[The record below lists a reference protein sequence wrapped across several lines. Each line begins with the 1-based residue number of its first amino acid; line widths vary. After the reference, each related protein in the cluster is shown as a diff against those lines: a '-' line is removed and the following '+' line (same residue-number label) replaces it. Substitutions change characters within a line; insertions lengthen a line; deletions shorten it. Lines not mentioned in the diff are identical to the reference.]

1 MRTPMERDNKRRVSG
16 TAVFL
21 ACLMVVALIAGLG
34 LSACGGLLA
43 AARDMEKDGDLNG
56 AIVAYQKVLAE
67 NPDNIEILAPLGA
80 DLMLAGKYDEALPI
94 QEKIVRLDEKD
105 VQTRVELGFNYLN
118 HQSLPA
124 AAVRVLK
131 EVVELDGSAKNLT
144 FMAQAQMA
152 VNDTVGAEASLRQA
166 LAKDPKYPH
175 AYSVLRELLIKLDRS
190 QEAVQIED
198 LARQQGVTIESS
210 Q

>member
-1 MRTPMERDNKRRVSG
+1 MERDNKRRVSG

-21 ACLMVVALIAGLG
+21 ACSMVIALIAGLG

-43 AARDMEKDGDLNG
+43 AAHDSEKDGDLNG
-56 AIVAYQKVLAE
+56 AIAAYEKALAE
-67 NPDNIEILAPLGA
+67 DPDNIEILAPLGV

-94 QEKIVRLDEKD
+94 QEKIVRLDAKD

-118 HQSLPA
+118 HQSLSS

-131 EVVELDGSAKNLT
+131 EAVELDGSAKNLT
-144 FMAQAQMA
+144 YLAQAQVA
-152 VNDTVGAEASLRQA
+152 ADDAVGAEASLRQA
-166 LAKDPKYPH
+166 IADDPKYPH
-175 AYSVLRELLIKLDRS
+175 AYTVLRDLLVKLGRAQD
-190 QEAVQIED
+190 AAQIED
-198 LARQQGVTIESS
+198 LARQQGVTIDSS